1 MAKMRNLSEI
11 QQEIVFT
18 EFDFYQ
24 QYVLIFQHIY
34 RYSAGTVPPG
44 VFLCKR

>member
-24 QYVLIFQHIY
+24 QYVFLNKHI
-34 RYSAGTVPPG
+34 
-44 VFLCKR
+44 